1 MGKLRKKIS
10 KDTYV
15 RAFSLHGQKGGTF
28 NYPIY
33 RGRLRGGSFVTR
45 MFAPVFRPLHNLAY
59 GGGLK
64 RIRDRTFNV
73 IKKNAKKRALKAIPS
88 MITGKGS
95 ITSFAKKN
103 VPGIAFDLAK
113 KMPGILKD
121 ELFRKPPA
129 KKKPKKK
136 KKKAKT
142 SKKPAQKGG
151 GMHALARSS
160 GGLMKRSGARNIF
173 GDDWS

>member
-1 MGKLRKKIS
+1 M
-10 KDTYV
+10 
-15 RAFSLHGQKGGTF
+15 
-28 NYPIY
+28 
-33 RGRLRGGSFVTR
+33 TR
-45 MFAPVFRPLHNLAY
+45 MFAPVFRPLRNLAY

-129 KKKPKKK
+129 KKKSKKK
-136 KKKAKT
+136 KKKGISKGKT
-142 SKKPAQKGG
+142 GKKGAQKGA